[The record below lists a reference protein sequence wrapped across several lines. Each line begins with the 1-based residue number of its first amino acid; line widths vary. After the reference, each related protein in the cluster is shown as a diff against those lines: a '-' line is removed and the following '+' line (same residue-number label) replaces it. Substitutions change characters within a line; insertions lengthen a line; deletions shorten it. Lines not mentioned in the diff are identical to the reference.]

1 MASSQEYRD
10 FVLDQLAPSLDVSIR
25 PMMGEYLL
33 YWRGKLAGGIYD
45 DRLLVKP
52 VPAACALM
60 PNAPREIPYAG
71 AKEMLLVEN
80 LDDRDFL
87 RRLLDAMY
95 DELPAPK
102 PKRPKL

>member
-10 FVLDQLAPSLDVSIR
+10 FVLDQLAPSSDVKIR
-25 PMMGEYLL
+25 AMMGEYLL

-52 VPAACALM
+52 VPAAIALI

-71 AKEMLLVEN
+71 AKEMLLVES

-102 PKRPKL
+102 PKKAKP